1 MEARMKKTCF
11 LFLVTILLLG
21 CAAFP
26 VAITPTPSLI
36 PPVVTP
42 STLPEPTDPTQLLTV
57 KAGKN
62 FDIVLP
68 ANASTG
74 YAWQIT
80 STLDAG
86 LIQSVGQ
93 NYIAEQPVIPGSG
106 GMNVWTFTAVAPGA
120 TEIQFG
126 YFPPGNTTQAEETVI
141 FSISIE

>member
-1 MEARMKKTCF
+1 MKKIHF
-11 LFLVTILLLG
+11 LLLATILLLG

-36 PPVVTP
+36 PTMVTP

-57 KAGKN
+57 KAGQN

-74 YAWQIT
+74 YRWQIVGT
-80 STLDAG
+80 PDAS
-86 LIQSVGQ
+86 LIQSIGE
-93 NYIAEQPVIPGSG
+93 NYITEQPVIPGSG
-106 GMNVWTFTAVAPGA
+106 GVDVWTFGALAPGE

-126 YFPPGNTTQAEETVI
+126 YFPPGNTTQPDETVI
-141 FSISIE
+141 FSIQVE